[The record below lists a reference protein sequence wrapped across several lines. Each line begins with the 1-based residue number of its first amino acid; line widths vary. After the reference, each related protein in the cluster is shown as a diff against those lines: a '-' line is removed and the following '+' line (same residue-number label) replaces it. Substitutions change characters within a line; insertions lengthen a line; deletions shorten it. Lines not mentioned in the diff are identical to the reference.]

1 MNKLLFDSIEILENK
16 KIIDIMELMKNSN
29 NQPDNGMVQQIGSV
43 ISVLSNGRIL
53 NNNIR
58 SGSQEQHEEEKEFE

>member
-16 KIIDIMELMKNSN
+16 KIIDIMKLMKDSN
-29 NQPDNGMVQQIGSV
+29 NQSENGMVQQIGSV

-53 NNNIR
+53 NNSIR
-58 SGSQEQHEEEKEFE
+58 AGSQEQHEEEKEFE